1 MDACT
6 HWAEQELAP
15 GELGHADRDAR
26 VVAMLA
32 TMVRKPAGTVPAVFR
47 VRAQQ
52 RAAYR
57 FLQNP
62 KFSWR
67 DVAAAQ
73 QRATALR
80 AREIDADYLL
90 GIVDGSSI
98 AHTDTIGD
106 DGVGPIGAIAAG
118 GHGIKTSFA
127 LLLTSAGVELG
138 VGALALWARPDTA
151 QQTPHNRRALQ
162 EKESRWWIEL
172 PVATRA
178 ALDAEQVRT
187 RIWWQFD
194 REGDMWPVLE
204 HAAQSRDW
212 FTVRQKHDRR
222 LAASVPGLDSRYTL
236 TVEAALA
243 TTPVAGETS
252 VLVRA
257 ARGRPARV
265 ARVAITVL
273 YVGVRLRT
281 AWKHQ
286 HRGDVPLTVVRA
298 REIGTSSAGAEPLDW
313 TLWTTAPVKDF
324 ADALLVVRNYTL
336 RFRIEGVHYG
346 WKSGCCETEH
356 AQLESFDALAKWAV
370 LQLSVSVHREALL
383 HRARTEPDLPADVV
397 FDHDQIE
404 AALLLYREHRAVPSS
419 HGKALTLGRLVTMIA
434 ELGGYTGKSSGGPPG
449 IKTFGRGMDVVDVA
463 ATVLRLQRQGS
474 EPPT

>member
-1 MDACT
+1 MDACH
-6 HWAEQELAP
+6 HWAQQELAP

-32 TMVRKPAGTVPAVFR
+32 TMARRPAGTVPGVFR

-57 FLQNP
+57 FLQNRE
-62 KFSWR
+62 FSWR
-67 DVAAAQ
+67 EIAAAQ

-80 AREIDADYLL
+80 AREIDADYLV

-98 AHTDTIGD
+98 AHTDTRGD
-106 DGVGPIGAIAAG
+106 DGVGPIGTIAVG
-118 GHGIKTSFA
+118 GRGIKTSFA
-127 LLLTSAGVELG
+127 LLLTIAGVELG
-138 VGALALWARPDTA
+138 VSALALWARPDDA
-151 QQTPHNRRALQ
+151 QQTPHSHRAL
-162 EKESRWWIEL
+162 EDRESRWWIDL
-172 PVATRA
+172 PTATRA

-187 RIWWQFD
+187 RVWWQFD

-204 HAAQSRDW
+204 HAAKSRDW

-222 LAASVPGLDSRYTL
+222 LAACVPGRDSRYGLTL
-236 TVEAALA
+236 EAALA

-252 VLVRA
+252 VVVRA

-265 ARVAITVL
+265 ARVAIQVL

-286 HRGDVPLTVVRA
+286 HIGDVPLTVVRA
-298 REIGTSSAGAEPLDW
+298 REIGPSSAREAPLDW
-313 TLWTTAPVKDF
+313 TLWTTAPVRDV

-346 WKSGCCETEH
+346 WKSGCCETEQ

-383 HRARTEPDLPADVV
+383 HRARTEPDLPADVA
-397 FDHDQIE
+397 FDHDQID
-404 AALLLYREHRAVPSS
+404 AALLLYREHRAAPTAR
-419 HGKALTLGRLVTMIA
+419 GKTLTLGRLVTMIA

-449 IKTFGRGMDVVDVA
+449 IKTFGRGMDMVEVA
-463 ATVLRLQRQGS
+463 ATVIRLQRQGS
-474 EPPT
+474 GPPT